1 MKINVFSGLLII
13 ALLLVSCQSRLQ
25 TLSGDYY
32 YETEC
37 VGVTGSGLQTVKA
50 RGYGRTEKDAV
61 FNARMRAVEDVV
73 FKGMRGGAST
83 CLVRPLVSNPNLKM
97 EKAAYWSKF
106 FGVNGDFVK
115 YVGLPDE
122 RFLRQYLGINKR
134 NRDSKAYEVV
144 VDVDVMALKAQLVRD
159 GIIQ

>member
-1 MKINVFSGLLII
+1 MRIYVFSGLLII
-13 ALLLVSCQSRLQ
+13 SLVLVSCQSRLQ

-37 VGVTGSGLQTVKA
+37 VGVTGNGLQTLKS

-73 FKGMRGGAST
+73 FKGIRGGAST
-83 CLVRPLVSNPNLKM
+83 CQVRPLVSNPNLKM
-97 EKAAYWSKF
+97 ERSAYWSRF
-106 FGVNGDFVK
+106 FGVNGDFLK
-115 YVGLPDE
+115 YVGEPDE

-134 NRDSKAYEVV
+134 NDDRKAYEVV
-144 VDVDVMALKAQLVRD
+144 VDVDLMALRTQLIRD
-159 GIIQ
+159 GIIK